1 MVAQVEHGEP
11 SPANTHDGGSEP
23 AYEPVG
29 RMSLKSPALI
39 VVAIALVILIGG
51 ITASA
56 LAGGGPATLSLT
68 SVRLADGTVVHLE
81 PAADALRPIE
91 QEGNPPSDILAA
103 LAVPKGTTTTGSL
116 NTDQNTTQYDRTV
129 NFTSTMNAYQVQDFY
144 RVLFSRLGWKVVSNG
159 SDTYQTGSSEVLAKK
174 GSSDGYYWEAGVV
187 VSPTTGAGVT
197 PFTLRVFEVPDPTT

>member
-1 MVAQVEHGEP
+1 MLAQQEHGEQP
-11 SPANTHDGGSEP
+11 PETPDDEGTGP

-29 RMSLKSPALI
+29 RMSIKSPAVI
-39 VVAIALVILIGG
+39 VLAIAVVILIGG
-51 ITASA
+51 ITASV
-56 LAGGGPATLSLT
+56 LATGGSTTLTLT
-68 SVRLADGTVVHLE
+68 SVRLADGTVVHLA

-91 QEGNPPSDILAA
+91 QEGNPPSDVLAA

-129 NFTSTMNAYQVQDFY
+129 DFTSTMSAYQVQDFY
-144 RVLFSRLGWKVVSNG
+144 AVLFKRLGWKLLSNG
-159 SDTYQTGSSEVLAKK
+159 PDSYQAGSTAILAKK

-197 PFTLRVFEVPDPTT
+197 PFTLRVFEVADPT